1 MKRAIIL
8 LGIVL
13 LALAFAGCVGKSPAP
28 TATFVAPTVT
38 RRPTRTVTPTLSPTL
53 TLTPTLTALPSPT
66 PSASLTPPFAYDK
79 IKVYTQGH
87 LQGYR
92 YFVAFKFP
100 QKVEG
105 EYHAIVDK
113 NKPYRCEVLSR
124 YPDRLYCSGPLVGIL
139 IYATIDLYAKDRD
152 TPIFTTR
159 FFIPEFGQ

>member
-1 MKRAIIL
+1 MKRTRII

-13 LALAFAGCVGKSPAP
+13 LAFAVAGCEGEPLASTAASPVP
-28 TATFVAPTVT
+28 TAT
-38 RRPTRTVTPTLSPTL
+38 RRLTRTVTPTLSPTS
-53 TLTPTLTALPSPT
+53 TLTPTLTMVPSMT
-66 PSASLTPPFAYDK
+66 PSANLTPPFAYGK
-79 IKVYTQGH
+79 IKIYTQGH

-100 QKVEG
+100 EKVQV

-113 NKPYRCEVLSR
+113 NKPYRCEVLPK